1 MFQVEGGNGTNVP
14 PTNSDEVNQTQV
26 NQIEVDETE
35 RQRLAAA
42 FRQIYYKNQ
51 DEMDRQALRDHV
63 YGILFILMERPYVRF
78 SVDQEGRVC
87 FTINLSPNKPNPT
100 LVLFP
105 VETNVEFEKRLQL
118 PEQELRTN
126 SENLEIQRQQ
136 LMAEL
141 NDYNLAEKEILPD
154 VRNLRNGSLVKRLL
168 LRAFN
173 DSYTYLRRSLE
184 ELQKL
189 RENQGQV
196 VEKAK
201 LAKEI
206 GDWLLKQIEQ
216 GNST

>member
-1 MFQVEGGNGTNVP
+1 MSRSQVEGGRRANAG
-14 PTNSDEVNQTQV
+14 PTDPGLV
-26 NQIEVDETE
+26 IETE
-35 RQRLAAA
+35 RQRLEDA
-42 FRQIYYKNQ
+42 FWEIYNKNVI
-51 DEMDRQALRDHV
+51 DRKVLCDHI
-63 YGILFILMERPYVRF
+63 YGILLALMQNPVLMESPGDRF

>member
-78 SVDQEGRVC
+78 SVDQEGRVR
-87 FTINLSPNKPNPT
+87 FTINLSPNKPDPT
-100 LVLFP
+100 LALSP
-105 VETNVEFEKRLQL
+105 VETNVEFEKNLQL
-118 PEQELRTN
+118 QTNPENLKRQEQQLTTEQHLYDLAVQQILPIIRAFPNGTRVKTSFLRTFNNLYTDLQN
-126 SENLEIQRQQ
+126 SQ
-136 LMAEL
+136 
-141 NDYNLAEKEILPD
+141 
-154 VRNLRNGSLVKRLL
+154 
-168 LRAFN
+168 
-173 DSYTYLRRSLE
+173 E

-196 VEKAK
+196 VKKVKAK
-201 LAKEI
+201 KI